1 MYSLPVLEVESLK
14 VMCGQGPSETLVPL
28 IFLQRLWVESS
39 LPLSF
44 WQWLSILGNPEL
56 AAASLHLCL
65 PLRAWT
71 SSLCVCLFLLNPVIL
86 D

>member
-1 MYSLPVLEVESLK
+1 MHSLPVLEVESLK
-14 VMCGQGPSETLVPL
+14 AMCAQGPSETLVPL
-28 IFLQRLWVESS
+28 MFPQRLWVESS
-39 LPLSF
+39 LALSF

-71 SSLCVCLFLLNPVIL
+71 ASLCVCLFLL
-86 D
+86 